1 MFIRV
6 PHGPGHG
13 YRCYVAGRRLHH
25 GVTGIGLLALGA
37 LLMLHDRR
45 DVHVWFAADRYV
57 HSSLTTSHPS
67 ATIHSMSDYR
77 KSTH

>member
-25 GVTGIGLLALGA
+25 GVTGIALAVIGVA
-37 LLMLHDRR
+37 LVVHDRKDAR
-45 DVHVWFAADRYV
+45 IFFARDRY
-57 HSSLTTSHPS
+57 LDTK
-67 ATIHSMSDYR
+67 AAGE
-77 KSTH
+77 